1 MPLEVQ
7 AKNQLNLPLPIASSI
22 HLQDFDRHIKGEPFQ
37 QAGAVVRI
45 ADAVRANPF
54 PAFVNAVLIRL
65 ADAFRDGSNQLRLV
79 ITRAMRECSEEFAL
93 FSGNEDVVRRVIKV
107 SHSNDDKARAL
118 MLQFASAIAQ
128 LVSGNKQLHHLLIES
143 LDSESNVELLAT
155 IVAVENFCIH
165 SVDFSHLVIWKIS
178 EMLLESKHSPILKAR
193 LIRVL
198 SNFHGDFKTVSKV
211 FDLGQHLIGE
221 TSDRYN
227 LAALIS
233 SMTRLA
239 LKSRLT
245 VERQLELLLSEMEQ
259 SNGNQNHL
267 CLLLLNI
274 KVLADLSQFWTQKH
288 SAKFIEL
295 FEKYRSGNS
304 NRVNAEWIGAFERL
318 SVNCNV
324 KILESIKE
332 HIMNWSYLLSLGN
345 IDIQLAMIG
354 LMENIL
360 LRIPSHGD
368 HLTPI
373 LSSTFHSLFSSNSL
387 TRNHYKKL
395 FKVFDAFL
403 HTPYV
408 LSDNVIIVSEQLTS
422 SAIATNN
429 FTFVIE
435 CLKKAANSH
444 QSLQPHLKPWINRQI
459 ENAQMSPKNLCQLAE
474 LQFSCSFSDMDTGKW
489 LSRDPE
495 PDGWC
500 MYKIARFALES
511 GLWKQIAAPVLA
523 KLREQIQSYET
534 SLWIDALHHISES
547 QITTA
552 TVFELGQC
560 YEKLMKAELNFRVLV
575 SIPSRSKTF
584 SFPLHFTTALRELV
598 SCAKT
603 VIEAFSPNAL
613 NPSAA
618 VEPTFREQ
626 FISKLVE
633 CLPKVAACR
642 QTWAKIYG
650 YLFDADA
657 ETMEYVYLLCV
668 VCLMYERIVLTFSQ
682 EFAQCD
688 ISIPNIVAP
697 SVRNQELHNVL
708 FWTKA
713 NLEQFERIPLDA
725 RISSENID
733 AAGNVL
739 RTILSQKIC
748 IPRYFFQQSYYT
760 DIKLHV
766 LPEPKE
772 NQLSVVPISRRFPVT
787 VEGFIVSNNKT
798 KIESLVITAMVRF
811 EREKHNYEQ
820 KNSVTVQEGKY
831 FKTQFL
837 FDIYSSGRILFKTHF
852 VDRQS
857 KRLWSSDSTAQMNV
871 TFAG

>member
-560 YEKLMKAELNFRVLV
+560 YEKLMKAELNFR
-575 SIPSRSKTF
+575 
-584 SFPLHFTTALRELV
+584 
-598 SCAKT
+598 
-603 VIEAFSPNAL
+603 
-613 NPSAA
+613 
-618 VEPTFREQ
+618 
-626 FISKLVE
+626 LVE